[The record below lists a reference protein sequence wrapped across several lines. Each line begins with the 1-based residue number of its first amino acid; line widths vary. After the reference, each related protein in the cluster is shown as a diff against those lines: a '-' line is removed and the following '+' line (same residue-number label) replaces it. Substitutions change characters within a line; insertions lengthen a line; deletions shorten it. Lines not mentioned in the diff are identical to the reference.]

1 MTHWTALLIIIV
13 IITVNRNFCASKLE
27 DDEEWTAMLCTPTLQ
42 NGCYGKCVCVMKF
55 CNTNP
60 LFSISEF
67 FLIQVLKIYS
77 RFLEGKSSV
86 TKECTVVVFLSKQ
99 QTLLYQFP
107 AILDVVRPFIYLFLL
122 WLHKPKV
129 QLMDS
134 KLFKKKSL
142 YVSCLRCRVQK
153 CVLYHLVTQLH
164 PARNSTG

>member
-1 MTHWTALLIIIV
+1 
-13 IITVNRNFCASKLE
+13 
-27 DDEEWTAMLCTPTLQ
+27 MLCTPTLQ

-99 QTLLYQFP
+99 QTLLCINFRQSWMLYDHLF
-107 AILDVVRPFIYLFLL
+107 FYFLL

-134 KLFKKKSL
+134 KLFQKKSL